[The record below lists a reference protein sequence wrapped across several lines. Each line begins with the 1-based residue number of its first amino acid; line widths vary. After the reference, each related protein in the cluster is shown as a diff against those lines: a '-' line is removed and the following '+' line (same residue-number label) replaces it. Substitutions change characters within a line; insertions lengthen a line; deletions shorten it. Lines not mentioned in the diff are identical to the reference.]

1 MYASTEWFYISTGD
15 PEPIQTLTDNT
26 RDEQDS
32 GRICEWDGLAEP
44 RPPGVGRAYW
54 YRLYKQADEAFE
66 DDQHEVNEACRLR
79 GLEVTM
85 TAKEHAQAMRIE
97 GYTYEQAV
105 FKLVQDL
112 CAAHLADRDND
123 RDDDTRDELF
133 PVRTWT
139 DKKRDAILATRP
151 TGPLT
156 GLNRT
161 ADGVWQTW
169 LGEEFFEFMEEHG
182 YTMKHPRDRN
192 GEAAEW
198 RWQPR
203 WFPVSP
209 NTTRSY
215 KRRRGQAYA

>member
-1 MYASTEWFYISTGD
+1 MTSNMYASTEWFYISTGD
-15 PEPIQTLTDNT
+15 PEPIQVRPTPTRPRDATCKRTCAPAVSHGKLIRAGPSWQTLTDNT

-151 TGPLT
+151 T
-156 GLNRT
+156 
-161 ADGVWQTW
+161 
-169 LGEEFFEFMEEHG
+169 
-182 YTMKHPRDRN
+182 
-192 GEAAEW
+192 
-198 RWQPR
+198 
-203 WFPVSP
+203 
-209 NTTRSY
+209 
-215 KRRRGQAYA
+215 